1 LFINLEKVTMKV
13 LIVLT
18 SHDQLGNTGRKTG
31 FWLEELAAP
40 YYAFKDA
47 GAEIV
52 LASPKGGQPPLD
64 PKSNEPAFQTDETR
78 RFEAD
83 AQATAQLAQTVRLDS
98 VSQADF
104 DAVFYPGG
112 HGPLWDLAEDR
123 HSVALIESFLAA
135 GKPVALVCHAPGAL
149 RHVKTPQGRP
159 LVEGKQVTG
168 FSNTEEAGVELTEV
182 VPFLVEDELKAKGGI
197 YTRGPDWAPYVVS
210 DGLLIT
216 GQNPASSASTAERL
230 LKQLGAG
237 K

>member
-1 LFINLEKVTMKV
+1 MKI
-13 LIVLT
+13 LMVLT
-18 SHDQLGNTGRKTG
+18 SHEALGNTGKKTG

-64 PKSNEPAFQTDETR
+64 PKSNERMFQTALTH

-83 AQATAQLAQTVRLDS
+83 AAAKAQLATTVRLNS

-104 DAVFYPGG
+104 DALFYPGG

-123 HSVALIESFLAA
+123 ASIGLIEAFFAVN
-135 GKPVALVCHAPGAL
+135 KPVALVCHAPGVL
-149 RHVKTPQGRP
+149 RHVKSADGQP
-159 LVEGKQVTG
+159 VVAGKSVTG
-168 FSNTEEAGVELTEV
+168 FSNTEEDAVGLTNV
-182 VPFLVEDELKAKGGI
+182 VPFLVEDMLKTNGGV
-197 YTRGPDWAPYVVS
+197 YSKGPDWGVYVVE

-216 GQNPASSASTAERL
+216 GQNPASSEAAAAL
-230 LKQLGAG
+230 LIQQLSH
-237 K
+237 